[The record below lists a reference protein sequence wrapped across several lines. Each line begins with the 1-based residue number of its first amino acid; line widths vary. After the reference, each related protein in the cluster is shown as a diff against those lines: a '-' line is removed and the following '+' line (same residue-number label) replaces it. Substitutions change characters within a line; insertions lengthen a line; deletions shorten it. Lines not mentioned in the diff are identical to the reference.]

1 MENRTF
7 YFDPNHGGCL
17 RIVTKLEKD
26 KYLIE
31 GAYGSDE
38 GAKGHW
44 VATMTKLKKFKYKDE
59 DYNLVVDFGKKKI
72 KTHKSIYYAR
82 IGRRS
87 IKWQDG
93 NKWLQMYV

>member
-7 YFDPNHGGCL
+7 YFDPNHEGCS

-38 GAKGHW
+38 GAKGPW
-44 VATMTKLKKFKYKDE
+44 IATMTKLK
-59 DYNLVVDFGKKKI
+59 N
-72 KTHKSIYYAR
+72 
-82 IGRRS
+82 
-87 IKWQDG
+87 
-93 NKWLQMYV
+93 

>member
-17 RIVTKLEKD
+17 RIVTKLERD

-38 GAKGHW
+38 GAKFL
-44 VATMTKLKKFKYKDE
+44 MTTFLFY
-59 DYNLVVDFGKKKI
+59 YLYY
-72 KTHKSIYYAR
+72 IY
-82 IGRRS
+82 IS
-87 IKWQDG
+87 FCNDWFIS
-93 NKWLQMYV
+93 L